1 MVDLSLM
8 TRLLEQTPR
17 NARLILLGDKD
28 QLASVEAGAILGDIC
43 RGGEKNRQEGI
54 GRSIVQLTRNY
65 RFDAA
70 AGIGRLAGAI
80 RDGDGQAVVD
90 LLSDGGLAGVDFLPL
105 KDPGRLP
112 GILAGIARE
121 AYLPCFKEKDPQRK
135 WERLNAFRILCA
147 HRQGALG
154 VAGVN
159 ARVERFLL
167 QGTGGEAGRVWYPGR
182 PVLVEKNDYQLGLF
196 NGDVGVAV
204 PTGASAG
211 ELGVYFPSPEGG
223 GRLLVPSR
231 LPQHATVYA
240 MTVHKSQGSEF
251 DRIVLVLPPRRSS
264 VITRELL
271 YTAVTRA
278 KTSVTIIGTEQVV
291 RDAVETPVQRASGLS
306 DQLGAMGK
314 NN

>member
-1 MVDLSLM
+1 M
-8 TRLLEQTPR
+8 
-17 NARLILLGDKD
+17 
-28 QLASVEAGAILGDIC
+28 
-43 RGGEKNRQEGI
+43 
-54 GRSIVQLTRNY
+54 
-65 RFDAA
+65 
-70 AGIGRLAGAI
+70 
-80 RDGDGQAVVD
+80 
-90 LLSDGGLAGVDFLPL
+90 
-105 KDPGRLP
+105 
-112 GILAGIARE
+112 
-121 AYLPCFKEKDPQRK
+121 
-135 WERLNAFRILCA
+135 
-147 HRQGALG
+147 G